1 MGRFM
6 QVYAKVNLFLRV
18 LDRRSDGYHNILSLM
33 AHINLADLL
42 KLEYAEVNT
51 DPRDLCIEIKS
62 SGGTFVDILKT
73 LDEKDNLITRAME
86 EAAAVSGCGGTFRFL
101 LEKNIPAG
109 AGLGGGSGDA
119 AGALKLAGP
128 MMGLDEAALHEIA
141 SKIGA
146 DVPFH
151 LNQGF
156 SLCEGIGEV
165 IEPLGERLQ
174 CTLLVVNDGIHV
186 DTGKAYRMLKR
197 DKTHSL
203 SDNEIQFLKENLRN
217 IIKSGDLSRLQ
228 RIAVNDFENVVF
240 KEYSNIALTKEK
252 VIGAGAE
259 FAMMTG
265 SGSTVIGLFS
275 SRKKAEE
282 AAKTLKKS
290 IKHIFLTDF
299 A

>member
-6 QVYAKVNLFLRV
+6 QAYAKVNLFLRV
-18 LDRRSDGYHNILSLM
+18 LDRRTDGYHNILSLM

-51 DPRDLCIEIKS
+51 DPRDLCIEIES
-62 SGGTFVDILKT
+62 AGGTFAGILDT
-73 LDEKDNLITRAME
+73 LDEKDNLITRAIE
-86 EAAAVSGCGGTFRFL
+86 EAAALSGCGGKFRFL

-119 AGALKLAGP
+119 ASALKLVGP
-128 MMGLDEAALHEIA
+128 RMGLDETALHKIA
-141 SKIGA
+141 AKIGA

-156 SLCEGIGEV
+156 ALCEGIGEI
-165 IEPLGERLQ
+165 IEQLEDGLQ
-174 CTLLVVNDGIHV
+174 CSLLVVNDGIHV

-197 DKTHSL
+197 DEKNSL
-203 SDNEIQFLKENLRN
+203 SDYESQYLKENLRN
-217 IIKSGDLSRLQ
+217 IIKKGDLSGLQ
-228 RIAVNDFENVVF
+228 RIAVNDFESVVF
-240 KEYSNIALTKEK
+240 KEYKNIALTKEM
-252 VIGAGAE
+252 VIDSGAE
-259 FAMMTG
+259 FAIMTG
-265 SGSTVIGLFS
+265 SGSTVIGLFN

-282 AAKTLKKS
+282 AAEILKKS
-290 IKHIFLTDF
+290 IKHVFLADF

>member
-1 MGRFM
+1 M

-62 SGGTFVDILKT
+62 AGGTFVNILET
-73 LDEKDNLITRAME
+73 LNEKDNLITRAIE
-86 EAAAVSGCGGTFRFL
+86 EAAAVSGCGGKFHFL

-119 AGALKLAGP
+119 AGALKLVGP
-128 MMGLDEAALHEIA
+128 MMGLDEIELHKIAA
-141 SKIGA
+141 KIGA

-151 LNQGF
+151 LNHGF
-156 SLCEGIGEV
+156 SICEGIGEV
-165 IEPLGERLQ
+165 IEQLEDGLQ
-174 CTLLVVNDGIHV
+174 CSLLVVNDGIHV
-186 DTGKAYRMLKR
+186 DTAQAYRMLKR
-197 DKTHSL
+197 DETFSL
-203 SDNEIQFLKENLRN
+203 SDNESQYLKENLRN
-217 IIKSGDLSRLQ
+217 IIQKGDLSGLQ
-228 RIAVNDFENVVF
+228 RITVNDFESVVF
-240 KEYSNIALTKEK
+240 KEYGNIALIKER
-252 VIGAGAE
+252 VIDSGAE

-265 SGSTVIGLFS
+265 SGSTVIGLFN
-275 SRKKAEE
+275 SRKKAGE
-282 AAKTLKKS
+282 AAEILKKS
-290 IKHIFLTDF
+290 IKHVFLADF